1 MRGIFVS
8 GFFAY
13 AALSCVIPI
22 IPSYALSLGAS
33 QLMSAVAAGIFALS
47 PAVAM
52 TPFGILSEVY
62 GRRLFILAG
71 ILTGAF
77 ASLLYLLSFNA
88 LLLIL
93 ARLIHGFG
101 AAMYIPA
108 VNALVADRS
117 SEDRRGE
124 TIGWLQTTLMLGFFA
139 GPVAGGYTAEIYG
152 AKGVFLLSLAFSITS
167 LLFALSPVEKNTR
180 GHLEYNFKFPTS
192 MLPFYSL
199 MFVGTAVT
207 AALALF
213 ALPFYAPEIK
223 ITESQTGVIVSSL
236 FLFSALSRVPAGV
249 LSDRFGRK
257 AGVIVGMI
265 FGSLGLVMAAT
276 TNPIQLF
283 IASSICGAGMG
294 IVNTAVFAAASDC
307 ENRGFAIGLAN
318 TALNAGIFAGSAIAG
333 YMATFLEFEKMM
345 IYLAVISILF
355 TPLVLLNSTQHLSL
369 KKE

>member
-1 MRGIFVS
+1 MRGIFGS

-22 IPSYALSLGAS
+22 IPSYASSLGAS
-33 QLMSAVAAGIFALS
+33 QFMSAVAAGIFALS

-62 GRRLFILAG
+62 GRRMFILAG
-71 ILTGAF
+71 LLTGVF
-77 ASLLYLLSFNA
+77 ASLLYLLSLNT
-88 LLLIL
+88 LLLIF

-101 AAMYIPA
+101 VAMYIPA

-124 TIGWLQTTLMLGFFA
+124 SIGWLQTTLMLGFFA
-139 GPVAGGYTAEIYG
+139 GPAVGGYVAEIYG
-152 AKGVFLLSLAFSITS
+152 AKNVFLLSLAFSIIS
-167 LLFALSPVEKNTR
+167 LLFSLFSVEKNGR
-180 GHLEYNFKFPTS
+180 GHLKYNFKFPAG
-192 MLPFYSL
+192 MLTFYSL

-207 AALALF
+207 SSLALF
-213 ALPFYAPEIK
+213 ALPFYAPEIQ
-223 ITESQTGVIVSSL
+223 ISESQTGVIVSSL

-265 FGSLGLVMAAT
+265 FGSLGLFTAAT
-276 TNPIQLF
+276 TDPIQLF
-283 IASSICGAGMG
+283 VASSICGAGMG

-333 YMATFLEFEKMM
+333 YMATFLEFEEMM
-345 IYLAVISILF
+345 MYLAMISILF
-355 TPLVLLNSTQHLSL
+355 TPIAFLNSRQHL
-369 KKE
+369 K